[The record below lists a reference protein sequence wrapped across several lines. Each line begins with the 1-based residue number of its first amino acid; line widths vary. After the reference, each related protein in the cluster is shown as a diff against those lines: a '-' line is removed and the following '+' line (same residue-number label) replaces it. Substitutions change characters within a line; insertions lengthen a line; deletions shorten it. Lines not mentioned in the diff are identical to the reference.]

1 MSAVTPCQVLQ
12 DPETRKGCVP
22 AAILARASPDQPD
35 PDGSGCYPT
44 FTCPWACRRRQGSEL
59 LLEAR
64 DREGGSHQ
72 MWDAIKAAI
81 QSNGTTARF
90 IVIIA
95 VLVMAAWLIQAL
107 H

>member
-1 MSAVTPCQVLQ
+1 LC
-12 DPETRKGCVP
+12 TREIFAPGR
-22 AAILARASPDQPD
+22 LDQPVL
-35 PDGSGCYPT
+35 PAPRRHPNFYLPSGPVG
-44 FTCPWACRRRQGSEL
+44 AVRAGKLQ
-59 LLEAR
+59 LEAR
-64 DREGGSHQ
+64 DQGGSYQ
-72 MWDAIKAAI
+72 MWDTIKAAI